1 MNVNVTIRRREIC
14 YAISIEDSKMAAE
27 TVLQSDVWNKKGTII
42 IDGGLGTEVDGRGFS
57 IYVRI
62 YS

>member
-1 MNVNVTIRRREIC
+1 
-14 YAISIEDSKMAAE
+14 MAAK

-57 IYVRI
+57 IYVRV
-62 YS
+62 YSQLTNKSKYSEIMY